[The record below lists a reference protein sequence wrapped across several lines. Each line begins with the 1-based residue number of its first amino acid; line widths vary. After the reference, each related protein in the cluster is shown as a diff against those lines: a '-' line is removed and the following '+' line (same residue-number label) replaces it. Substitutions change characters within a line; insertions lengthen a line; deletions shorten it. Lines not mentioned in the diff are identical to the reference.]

1 MSMNNNNNNVL
12 SSTLNY
18 DRRRSSAIPDFGN
31 SQAAAVKCSGSGIE
45 AGKLNR
51 HNSFAVDC
59 SKAGN
64 NILYVGVYGPETPC
78 EEVVI
83 KHKGSKRYSV
93 DYVVRERG
101 QYIIFVK
108 WGDQHVAGSPYHINA
123 N

>member
-1 MSMNNNNNNVL
+1 ML
-12 SSTLNY
+12 CSSLNY
-18 DRRRSSAIPDFGN
+18 DHRRSSAIPDFGN
-31 SQAAAVKCSGSGIE
+31 SQASHVKCSGSGIE
-45 AGKLNR
+45 NAKANR
-51 HNSFAVDC
+51 HNSFMVDC

-64 NILYVGVYGPETPC
+64 NILYVGLYGPETPC

-108 WGDQHVAGSPYHINA
+108 WGDEHVAGSPFHIDA